1 MALEKSCAFA
11 PSLETPEHIRLAE
24 QLGFKRA
31 YLYDSPALF
40 PDVWVQLCRAGEITE
55 KIGLGPA
62 VLVPSNRHVMA
73 NAAAAATLAS
83 IVGEDRVSLT
93 VGTGFTARLSM
104 GKRPLRWS
112 FVGEYVSA
120 LRGLLR
126 GETVEWDGAPI
137 RMFHSPGFAPPR
149 PLEIEVLI
157 AAAGPKG
164 IAVAEE
170 HGDGAF
176 GGLVPIPGFDRSP
189 CLTFGTVLDEGE
201 DASGARAWEAAAYAV
216 PATAHWGIEFGG
228 IEEMV
233 PRGAEWA
240 AAYDDVPAA
249 ERHLALHSLHL
260 NGVNDRD
267 RPFIDGELLV
277 AMELALDRDGWR
289 AKLERLEE
297 AGASEVAFQPWSPD
311 IPRELEAFASLVD

>member
-1 MALEKSCAFA
+1 MSLEMSCAFA
-11 PSLETPEHIRLAE
+11 PSLETPEHVKLAE
-24 QLGFKRA
+24 ELGFARA

-40 PDVWVQLCRAGEITE
+40 PDVWVQLARAGEITDR
-55 KIGLGPA
+55 IGLGPA
-62 VLVPSNRHVMA
+62 VLVPSNRHVMT

-83 IVGEDRVSLT
+83 IVGPERVSVT
-93 VGTGFTARLSM
+93 VGSGFTARLSM

-112 FVGEYVSA
+112 AVGEYVAA

-126 GETVEWDGAPI
+126 GEAVEWEGAPI
-137 RMFHSPGFAPPR
+137 QMFQADGFAPPR

-164 IAVAEE
+164 IAVATE

-176 GGLVPIPGFDRSP
+176 GGLVPIPGFERSP
-189 CLTFGTVLDEGE
+189 CLTFGTVLDDGE
-201 DASGARAWEAAAYAV
+201 TAHDQRAWDAAAYAV

-233 PRGAEWA
+233 PRGAEWL
-240 AAYDDVPAA
+240 AAYDDVPR
-249 ERHLALHSLHL
+249 ERRHLVLHDRHL

-267 RPFIDGELLV
+267 RPFIDGQLLID
-277 AMELALDRDGWR
+277 MELALDRDGWR
-289 AKLERLEE
+289 AKLDRLEE
-297 AGASEVAFQPWSPD
+297 GGASEVAFQPWSSD
-311 IPRELEAFASLVD
+311 IPRELAAFASLFD